1 MIEAVK
7 ENLMKFNSW
16 KYFIQLY
23 KGESPKLVFSIF
35 LSITQGLLVLP
46 IAFLVRYAF
55 DEVIPSGNIKSL
67 ILIGIG
73 ILLLNSATQA
83 LTLWSRY
90 LTLKTNKL
98 AVKRFRNELLN
109 RCFDFSRSYYSEA
122 DRSRIHAVIVQDTER
137 LDWMSNALVALFL
150 PSLIVCVGLSGVLL
164 YLNWFLFLLMV
175 LVTPVLF
182 FVSRLMKRRI
192 EKRTNA
198 FHRAFEKFSKGVFF
212 VLKTL
217 DLTKIQTAE
226 LFEKKRQMK
235 YIGKV
240 EKTSRAMAW
249 LNAAYTS
256 VQNGIV
262 LISGI
267 LILVV
272 GGLGVSKG
280 TMTLGSLLSFYV
292 GVSLMNRYVKIMLSS
307 IPHIIEGKE
316 SLDTL
321 YNMIQ
326 TQHSAP
332 YSGCKKV
339 VFKGNILL
347 ENVSFQYRQ
356 EPVIQ
361 NLSLFIP
368 SQKTVALVG
377 PNGSGKSTVAYLILG
392 FYKPQK
398 GQLLADGIPYSEIDI
413 SNLRQYFGVVMQDP
427 IIFSGTIRENITYG
441 IPKIKEQDVIQAAKM
456 AEAHEFIHN
465 LADGYQTFCG
475 EDGVLLSG
483 GQRQRI
489 AIARALLR
497 RPKLLI
503 LDEPFNHLDKDIGNK
518 LMRNIQKKEDR
529 PSVLII
535 SHDVKHVKPAYKI
548 YSLDN

>member
-1 MIEAVK
+1 
-7 ENLMKFNSW
+7 MKFNSW

-23 KGESPKLVFSIF
+23 EGESPRLVFSVF
-35 LSITQGLLVLP
+35 LSIIQGLLVLP

-55 DEVIPSGNIKSL
+55 DEVIPSGDIGSL

-73 ILLLNSATQA
+73 ILMLNSATQA

-98 AVKRFRNELLN
+98 AVKRLRNKLLN
-109 RCFDFSRSYYSEA
+109 KCFNFSRSYYSEV

-137 LDWMSNALVALFL
+137 LDCMSNALVALFL
-150 PSLIVCVGLSGVLL
+150 PSLIVCVGLSGALL

-182 FVSRLMKRRI
+182 LVSRLMKRRI

-198 FHRAFEKFSKGVFF
+198 FHRAFEKFSKGVLF

-226 LFEKKRQMK
+226 LLEKKRQMK

-240 EKTSRAMAW
+240 GKTSRAMAW

-256 VQNGIV
+256 IQSGIV
-262 LISGI
+262 IISGI

-307 IPHIIEGKE
+307 IPYIIEGKE

-326 TQHSAP
+326 TKDSAP
-332 YSGCKKV
+332 YLGRKRV
-339 VFKGNILL
+339 AFKGNILL
-347 ENVSFQYRQ
+347 DKVDFQYKQ
-356 EPVIQ
+356 EPVIE

-368 SQKTVALVG
+368 SQKIVALLG
-377 PNGSGKSTVAYLILG
+377 PNGSGKSTVAHLILG

-398 GQLLADGIPYSEIDI
+398 GQLLADSIPYSEIDM

-427 IIFSGTIRENITYG
+427 IIFSGTILENITYG

-456 AEAHEFIHN
+456 AEVHEFIHDF
-465 LADGYQTFCG
+465 ADGYQTSCG

-503 LDEPFNHLDKDIGNK
+503 LDEPFNHLAIATATLASSCG
-518 LMRNIQKKEDR
+518 LSLLTAYSPIF
-529 PSVLII
+529 SFVLQSPILI
-535 SHDVKHVKPAYKI
+535 HELLAPVPAAT
-548 YSLDN
+548 STPNT